1 MCVSSKIQMLKLIG
15 NCDDGLRSASQA
27 GQMLRAL
34 AGFVED
40 LGSVSSSHITT
51 VWNSTSRGSH
61 DPFWKLST
69 LYTPTHRQ
77 TLIHRKIQFKKAAA
91 SLWGS
96 EVKTAPLEWDA
107 LCSLRDL
114 TEGVHSLPVAFCHMK
129 NINKTSIRYWC
140 LLRRPSLQNCE
151 TLLFFTRYPLA
162 QDKTIYA
169 LKRIYLRTCTHYIT
183 LSTKWT
189 WEQ

>member
-61 DPFWKLST
+61 DPF
-69 LYTPTHRQ
+69 
-77 TLIHRKIQFKKAAA
+77 
-91 SLWGS
+91 
-96 EVKTAPLEWDA
+96 
-107 LCSLRDL
+107 
-114 TEGVHSLPVAFCHMK
+114 
-129 NINKTSIRYWC
+129 
-140 LLRRPSLQNCE
+140 
-151 TLLFFTRYPLA
+151 
-162 QDKTIYA
+162 
-169 LKRIYLRTCTHYIT
+169 
-183 LSTKWT
+183 
-189 WEQ
+189 